1 MEKKGSFKNPRS
13 PADLTICSIS
23 SIGALAKEIE
33 CNIYIN
39 TEMENIRNEHE
50 KMNTRLTSL
59 EGFIEKRSR
68 DGE

>member
-1 MEKKGSFKNPRS
+1 
-13 PADLTICSIS
+13 
-23 SIGALAKEIE
+23 
-33 CNIYIN
+33 
-39 TEMENIRNEHE
+39 MENIRNEHE